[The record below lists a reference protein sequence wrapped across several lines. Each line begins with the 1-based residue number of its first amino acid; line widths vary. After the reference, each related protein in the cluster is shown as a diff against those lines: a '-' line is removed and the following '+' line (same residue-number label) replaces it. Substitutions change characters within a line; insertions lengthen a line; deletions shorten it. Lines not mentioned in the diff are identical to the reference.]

1 VTKKLRT
8 LLKIKERK
16 EDEALRNVQLRRRAL
31 SEAEEDLLKAIEAE
45 RESLRTYPA
54 REDAIYDSI
63 MGVLVKQEKI
73 DEMKSKLAALAR
85 QHQELV
91 DDVTRMQQV
100 VARRK
105 SELAEAIEQYNKA
118 RRVKEKYVLI
128 LEKMATEALLA
139 EDMREEGEVEELFAK
154 APKKLEASDVHVS

>member
-1 VTKKLRT
+1 MTKRLRT

-16 EDEALRNVQLRRRAL
+16 EDEALRKMQLCRREL
-31 SEAEEDLLKAIEAE
+31 FEAEEDLRNAIRVE

-54 REDAIYDSI
+54 REDAIYGTI

-73 DEMKSKLAALAR
+73 DEMKGKLTALAR
-85 QHQELV
+85 EHQELV
-91 DDVTRMQQV
+91 DEVTRMQQV

-105 SELAEAIEQYNKA
+105 SELANAIERYNKA

-128 LEKMATEALLA
+128 LDRMVAEALLA
-139 EDMREEGEVEELFAK
+139 QDMREESEVEELFSK
-154 APKKLEASDVHVS
+154 VPKKQEEVDVRVS